1 MQINSI
7 PGLRAIIFDFDG
19 LIVDTE
25 TVIYESWNE
34 VYCANGESLEL
45 ETYKQCVGSDFGQF
59 NPETEL
65 EFRTRKTFDWS
76 TINYERE
83 KLIQQ
88 RLEAQDARPGVRKF
102 IENARAKG
110 LELAVASSAPGSWVA
125 GWLIKLDLLKHFS
138 VLRCGDDVEQ
148 IKPYPDLFLAA
159 ASALKIPP
167 GDSLVMEDSENGLRA
182 AKAAGMP
189 CVIVTN
195 PVTAGGQF
203 NGALLVVE
211 CFTEDSINN
220 LILG

>member
-1 MQINSI
+1 MH
-7 PGLRAIIFDFDG
+7 RAIIFDFDG

-34 VYCANGESLEL
+34 VYYNHGESLEL

-65 EFRTRKTFDWS
+65 EQRTGKTFDWP
-76 TINYERE
+76 TINTGRE
-83 KLIQQ
+83 ELIRQ
-88 RLEAQDARPGVRKF
+88 RLATQDARPGVREF

-110 LELAVASSAPGSWVA
+110 LKLAVASSSSRTWVA
-125 GWLIKLDLLKHFS
+125 GWLEKLDILKHFG
-138 VLRCGDDVEQ
+138 VLRNRDDVER
-148 IKPYPDLFLAA
+148 IKPHPDLFLAA
-159 ASALKIPP
+159 AEALDIPP

-203 NGALLVVE
+203 NGALLEAE
-211 CFTEDSINN
+211 CFTEDCVTD
-220 LILG
+220 LIR

>member
-1 MQINSI
+1 MH
-7 PGLRAIIFDFDG
+7 RAIIFDFDG

-34 VYCANGESLEL
+34 VYCAHGESLKL

-65 EFRTRKTFDWS
+65 ERRTGKTFDWP
-76 TINYERE
+76 TINCRRE
-83 KLIQQ
+83 KLISK
-88 RLEAQDARPGVRKF
+88 RLTAQDARPGVRKF
-102 IENARAKG
+102 IENARTKG
-110 LELAVASSAPGSWVA
+110 LELAVASSSSRAWVA
-125 GWLIKLDLLKHFS
+125 GWLKKLDLLKHFS
-138 VLRCGDDVEQ
+138 ALRNRDDVER

-159 ASALKIPP
+159 ASALKISP

-203 NGALLVVE
+203 NGALLEAE
-211 CFTEDSINN
+211 CFTEDSIND
-220 LILG
+220 LIR